1 MKMQL
6 SLGLV
11 GFLCLFSMLPAQA
24 QNQSLSTLRSVV
36 WVQCDQRQG
45 SGTIINGEQ
54 GYVLTDGHVALDYLS
69 GKLASVC
76 TVAFVNEQTFQ
87 PQYYYH
93 ANILRSVFNEKLG
106 QDFAILQITT
116 SVGQALLPRPFP
128 FLKTNEFIQR
138 GYAVE
143 VLGYSGQKDELTS
156 ADGVVKDFIGGY
168 IQTTAEVAPGDSGG
182 AAIDQNG
189 NLIGVPTRIVT
200 ITSAYETQ
208 STTTFELV
216 DVRAV
221 MNWLDAQG
229 PNVHDQYF
237 THQDYARYHGTA
249 SFIDQ
254 SDLGCE
260 ALARSPEVS
269 SVFCLLPDG
278 QRLAFPTDLTFF
290 SWFPDFSG
298 VIKVS
303 LASLAQYSLT
313 RNATFRPGMLVK
325 LQTAP
330 EVYMVTDS
338 FGSLRYIPSEQK
350 AIELWGEN
358 WASLVHD
365 VPDAFWTNYTI
376 GSPIE

>member
-1 MKMQL
+1 M
-6 SLGLV
+6 
-11 GFLCLFSMLPAQA
+11 
-24 QNQSLSTLRSVV
+24 
-36 WVQCDQRQG
+36 
-45 SGTIINGEQ
+45 
-54 GYVLTDGHVALDYLS
+54 
-69 GKLASVC
+69 
-76 TVAFVNEQTFQ
+76 
-87 PQYYYH
+87 
-93 ANILRSVFNEKLG
+93 
-106 QDFAILQITT
+106 
-116 SVGQALLPRPFP
+116 
-128 FLKTNEFIQR
+128 
-138 GYAVE
+138 
-143 VLGYSGQKDELTS
+143 
-156 ADGVVKDFIGGY
+156 
-168 IQTTAEVAPGDSGG
+168 
-182 AAIDQNG
+182 
-189 NLIGVPTRIVT
+189 T